1 MELEDKYIVGKLNY
15 DELEAIQEDKRC
27 VFEKIMLFLTAEHE
41 NLAESKSRRE
51 SDFEAVANMFIKRLQ
66 SSLKP
71 GASPDDQ
78 LKEYLANT
86 EELLKTSPSTACK
99 SEPEE
104 DEFIIYKEKE
114 KGPKTVHRHTN
125 PVKAVEERKM
135 VTKKVEKKIVVE
147 DNYTLADL
155 IPIRASEKKVKKEKK
170 TIAIKASA
178 QPWPIK
184 EDACHKLS
192 IGEIIKQEQEQ
203 KELDLILKQ
212 IEYQE
217 NLEKA
222 IELSKQ
228 EYEQSQSKAEEEE
241 CYSYNRGYQR
251 QRGRRYG
258 RQVSYRRKYNS

>member
-1 MELEDKYIVGKLNY
+1 M
-15 DELEAIQEDKRC
+15 QEDKRRC
-27 VFEKIMLFLTAEHE
+27 VFEKIMSFLTTEHE
-41 NLAESKSRRE
+41 NLAKSKSRRE
-51 SDFEAVANMFIKRLQ
+51 LDFEAVAKMFTRRLQ

-71 GASPDDQ
+71 DASPDDQ
-78 LKEYLANT
+78 LRDYLAST

-99 SEPEE
+99 SESEE
-104 DEFIIYKEKE
+104 DEFTIYKEKE
-114 KGPKTVHRHTN
+114 KGPKTIHRNIN
-125 PVKAVEERKM
+125 PVKVVEERK
-135 VTKKVEKKIVVE
+135 VLKKKVEKTIVVE

-155 IPIRASEKKVKKEKK
+155 IPIKPSEKRAKKEKK
-170 TIAIKASA
+170 PISIKASA
-178 QPWPIK
+178 QPWPVK

-192 IGEIIKQEQEQ
+192 IDEIIKQEQEQ

-251 QRGRRYG
+251 QRGRRCG
-258 RQVSYRRKYNS
+258 RQVRYRRRYYS